1 MKQMSLDTTGFERKT
16 KRTRKRAFLD
26 EMNLVVP
33 WAELVSLIAPHSPTR
48 SAKGGRPPFAVE
60 TMLRIHFLQQWFN
73 LSDPAMEEA
82 LYDTPMF
89 REFAGLDMGE
99 DRLPDES
106 TILRFRHLLEA
117 HNLSLQILATVNA
130 TLMAKG
136 LLLKQGTV
144 VDATLI
150 AAPSSTKN
158 QDGERDPEMHQ
169 TKKGNQWQF
178 GMKAHAGVDADS
190 GLVHSVATTAA
201 NAHDVTQAHALLH
214 GEETDVFADSGY
226 RGVEKR
232 EEIQAQHPD
241 VNWHIA
247 MMPGKRKMLDKET
260 PMGAVLEKLE
270 QAKASIRAK
279 VEHPFRVIKR
289 QFGFVKVKYRGL
301 AKNTANLVT
310 LFALSNLWMVR
321 KRLLN
326 MVAQG

>member
-1 MKQMSLDTTGFERKT
+1 MSLDTTGFERKT

-169 TKKGNQWQF
+169 TKKGNQWHF